1 MNPITQ
7 AFVFSNKGTVF
18 WAPTHLAL
26 ITSREGSPLTAT
38 LGYLLWQIWEG
49 AWKQDGAEERADEVE
64 PPPSL
69 GWFSTSAYA
78 FHSAPVNLSLTYPYA
93 RMEMIF

>member
-18 WAPTHLAL
+18 GALSHLAL

-38 LGYLLWQIWEG
+38 LGYLLRQIWEG
-49 AWKQDGAEERADEVE
+49 AWKQDWAEERADEVE
-64 PPPSL
+64 PPSYF
-69 GWFSTSAYA
+69 GWILTSAYA